1 MKYGKKNIA
10 ILLLT
15 LMLTTLCASCSNK
28 GVQMPKHRMRRHCN
42 CPTFSQLQGALETY
56 IWTPIESE
64 GIEELINE

>member
-1 MKYGKKNIA
+1 MKYGKKPIA

-42 CPTFSQLQGALETY
+42 CPTFSQVSIIYSDAQTFRCSDSDSIIL
-56 IWTPIESE
+56 
-64 GIEELINE
+64 

>member
-1 MKYGKKNIA
+1 MKYGKKTIA

-42 CPTFSQLQGALETY
+42 CPTFSQLQGAPETH

-64 GIEELINE
+64 GIEELTNE